1 MTLLVGPPGSG
12 KTQRILDQVRLRLA
26 HRRWDFRLIVPTATL
41 AEHLR
46 NELAREGY
54 VFRPEAVTTLSRFVA
69 RWVDDSPEP
78 SEARLVLAVRRALD
92 AISPPVFQTV
102 ARFAG
107 FESSLARAIQELSSA
122 GCDAAALRAIRCGA
136 ASPVLSALAEVCAET
151 ERMLGDEGFLLR
163 GARFR
168 KAAARIEAGG
178 LPGISEILLDGF
190 STFSGP
196 ELAIVQAAA
205 RHAALTVSLPEWR
218 GSEPVLRSLRAQ
230 GFREERLARV
240 RPHPKVSLV
249 TAPSPDQEL
258 SEIARRILE
267 EAAAGRPFREMGVI
281 VRSAGPVAAALE
293 TTLTRFGIP
302 VRTYFG
308 RRLAHEAVIRFFSAV
323 VEALLSDWD
332 HEKVLAAV
340 MMTASGAGRRAGAGR
355 FEVDVL
361 ARSPGRGL
369 EPLRGLARVPGVRR
383 FLDKLEQI
391 GSWRDAPAPPAG
403 WRSRLAGLA
412 DLFRPEPPQAGESHE
427 VALLWRRQAMAL
439 EAYHAALEE
448 AASALPTAHP
458 VSLTEFWNTLA
469 AVLETTTLHRR
480 DERRNVVHLL
490 DAYEARQWVLPI
502 VFVCN
507 LVEGEFPVHHTEDPV
522 LDEEAR
528 RALNAAGYRLPAAAD
543 REEEERFLWQMAVSR
558 AASKLVLSWSRYNAK
573 GDENLRSFL
582 LDEFLAHTPADEEA
596 VEIVVRPRPFDL
608 PRQPRR
614 VHVRDASL
622 RAEIARKNSILKPT
636 GVEDFLQCPFL
647 FFARHT
653 LGLEGPPEPVADRL
667 GFAARGQAAH
677 KFLERWAQ
685 GERDFETLFETVF
698 DEWAENRRIPRGYAR
713 EVVRLALARD
723 LKQFVDAFQ
732 FHDFTTA
739 GTEQEFEFLLADG
752 LRIRG
757 RIDRLDTGPDGDVLI
772 VDYKYVRP
780 DGIHQRIKDHKAG
793 RLVQAGLYLLAAEQC
808 WGHRVAGVLLAGV
821 RDKPTWKGWHTPLAG
836 LGGTD
841 EEHLQRL
848 GEMARERTVAAFDRI
863 RDGWIRPEP
872 ADRDYCAHCAFRDV
886 CRVEVAAP
894 AIAAAAEE
902 MD

>member
-12 KTQRILDQVRLRLA
+12 KTQQVLDQARSRLA
-26 HRRWDFRLIVPTATL
+26 QRRWDFRLIVPTATM

-92 AISPPVFQTV
+92 AISPRVFQTV

-107 FESSLARAIQELSSA
+107 FESSLARAIAVLSSA
-122 GCDAAALRAIRCGA
+122 GCDAAALRAIRSGA
-136 ASPVLSALAEVCAET
+136 ASPVLSALAEVYAET
-151 ERMLGDEGFLLR
+151 ERMLGDDGFLLR

-190 STFSGP
+190 FAFSEP

-218 GSEPVLRSLRAQ
+218 GSEPVRGSLLAR
-230 GFREERLARV
+230 GFREQRLARL
-240 RPHPKVSLV
+240 RPYPRVSLV

-258 SEIARRILE
+258 SDIARRILQ
-267 EAAAGRPFREMGVI
+267 EAAAGRPFREMAVI

-293 TTLTRFGIP
+293 TTLARFGIP
-302 VRTYFG
+302 VRSYFG

-340 MMTASGAGRRAGAGR
+340 MMTASGAGRRAGTDR
-355 FEVDVL
+355 FEFDVL
-361 ARSPGRGL
+361 GRIPGRGL

-391 GSWRDAPAPPAG
+391 GSWRDAPAPPAE
-403 WRSRLAGLA
+403 WRSRFAALA
-412 DLFRPEPPQAGESHE
+412 DLFRPEPPEGGESHE

-448 AASALPTAHP
+448 AASALPAAHP
-458 VSLTEFWNTLA
+458 VTLAEFWNTLT
-469 AVLETTTLHRR
+469 AVFQATTLHRR
-480 DERRNVVHLL
+480 DERRNVAHLL
-490 DAYEARQWVLPI
+490 DAYEARQWALPV

-522 LDEEAR
+522 LDEETR
-528 RALNAAGYRLPAAAD
+528 RALNAAGYRVPAAAD
-543 REEEERFLWQMAVSR
+543 REEEERFLWQMVVSR
-558 AASKLVLSWSRYNAK
+558 ATSKLVLSWSRYNAQ

-582 LDEFLAHTPADEEA
+582 LDEFLAHTRADEEA

-608 PRQPRR
+608 PRHPRR
-614 VHVRDASL
+614 VHVTDASL
-622 RAEIARKNSILKPT
+622 RSEIARKNSILKPT

-667 GFAARGQAAH
+667 GFAARGEVAH
-677 KFLERWAQ
+677 RFLERWAQ

-698 DEWAENRRIPRGYAR
+698 EEWVENRRIPRGYAC
-713 EVVRLALARD
+713 EAVRVALARD
-723 LKQFVDAFQ
+723 LKQFVGAFH
-732 FHDFTTA
+732 FHGFTTT
-739 GTEQEFEFLLADG
+739 GTERRFEFALADG
-752 LRIRG
+752 VRIRG
-757 RIDRLDTGPDGDVLI
+757 RIDRLDSGPDGDVLI
-772 VDYKYVRP
+772 VDYKYVKP
-780 DGIHQRIKDHKAG
+780 DGIRRRIKDHEAG
-793 RLVQAGLYLLAAEQC
+793 RLVQAGLYLLAAGQC
-808 WGHRVAGVLLAGV
+808 WGRRVAGVLLAGV
-821 RDKPTWKGWHTPLAG
+821 RDKPTWKGWHTPLSG
-836 LGGTD
+836 LGGAGQED
-841 EEHLQRL
+841 LHRL
-848 GEMARERTVAAFDRI
+848 GEIARERTVEAFARI
-863 RDGWIRPEP
+863 RAGWILPNP
-872 ADRDYCAHCAFRDV
+872 ADPDDCEHCAFRDV

-894 AIAAAAEE
+894 AVAAAAEE